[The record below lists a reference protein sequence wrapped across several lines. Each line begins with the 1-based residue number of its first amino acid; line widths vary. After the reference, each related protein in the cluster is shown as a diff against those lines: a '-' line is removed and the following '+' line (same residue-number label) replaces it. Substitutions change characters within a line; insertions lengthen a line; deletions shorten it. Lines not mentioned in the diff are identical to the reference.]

1 MYSFSCNE
9 KKSFLFPCACFL
21 FFFLILFLLLKKLS
35 VSCMKK
41 KDVWFNFMN
50 RWNVKQYSVD
60 CLWHYIFLYCWDSQ
74 KVLKAEVT
82 VHHISNNKC
91 DILALFPLIWCSLY
105 MYIYIQG
112 SGKYSSPSYFPPF
125 HPCKWV
131 NLWRSN
137 SNVSYYLNLFTTLSG
152 EFKRRWNCLQV
163 KRVKITL

>member
-1 MYSFSCNE
+1 MITPCFSMEQLCIHFHVMK

-82 VHHISNNKC
+82 VHRISNNKC
-91 DILALFPLIWCSLY
+91 DILALFPLIWCYLY
-105 MYIYIQG
+105 MYIYTGFREIFIPVLF
-112 SGKYSSPSYFPPF
+112 SPLSS
-125 HPCKWV
+125 
-131 NLWRSN
+131 L
-137 SNVSYYLNLFTTLSG
+137 
-152 EFKRRWNCLQV
+152 
-163 KRVKITL
+163 